1 MEKYTTRLEICT
13 KIQYNAAM
21 PKEPVVDTARIRDEM
36 KRLGAK
42 MGHEVK
48 LPELAELAGIDYN
61 TLFKA
66 VNEENRRVS
75 ADLVTRLAIVF
86 GCSVEYLMGIADQ
99 RELVTL
105 NLTEVLASLVA
116 IAKTLPAV
124 RQRDLLIMAQAYR
137 DADDPTPE
145 MMQELFE
152 LVKEVGDE
160 DVRDQL
166 AAALEARR
174 AARNSSRRK
183 RSPTQQSDQEA
194 KGK

>member
-1 MEKYTTRLEICT
+1 MEKYVARLEICT

-36 KRLGAK
+36 KKLGERLG
-42 MGHEVK
+42 HDVK
-48 LPELAELAGIDYN
+48 LPELAELAAVDYN

-75 ADLVTRLAIVF
+75 ADLVTRLALVF

-99 RELVTL
+99 REPVTL
-105 NLTEVLASLVA
+105 NLSEVLASLVA

-124 RQRDLLIMAQAYR
+124 RQRDLLLMAQAYQ

-145 MMQELFE
+145 MMQELLE
-152 LVKEVGDE
+152 LVEEVGDE
-160 DVRDQL
+160 DVRDKL

-174 AARNSSRRK
+174 AARNSPRRK
-183 RSPTQQSDQEA
+183 RPSTQEGDQEA
-194 KGK
+194 KGE